1 MSEWFISLANTTI
14 QLKETK
20 KKKKKQQQQQL
31 WADLTI
37 FYYHT
42 QLFVT
47 ILLIDKGIKLNINLI
62 YMWTNYSPRY

>member
-1 MSEWFISLANTTI
+1 MLSFNW
-14 QLKETK
+14 KKPK
-20 KKKKKQQQQQL
+20 KKKKQL

-47 ILLIDKGIKLNINLI
+47 ILLIDKGLKLNINLI
-62 YMWTNYSPRY
+62 YMWTNYSPIY